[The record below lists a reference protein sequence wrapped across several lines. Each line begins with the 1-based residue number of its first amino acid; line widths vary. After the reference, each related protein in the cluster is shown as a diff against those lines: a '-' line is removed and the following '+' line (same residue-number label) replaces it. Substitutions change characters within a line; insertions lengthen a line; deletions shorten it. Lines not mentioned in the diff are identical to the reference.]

1 MKFRTLGRTGLK
13 VSEIS
18 FGTWAIGGDE
28 HGSSHGPTND
38 AEAVAAIAKAVELG
52 CNFFDTADVYG
63 HGHSEEILG
72 RGLREAG
79 CLNEA
84 IIAIKVGGN
93 LTGEHAVLDFSEH
106 FITTAL
112 EAGLKR
118 LGRDYVDVFQLH
130 NPPRQVIK
138 DEQVYG
144 VLEDLK
150 KAGKIRTYGVSV
162 HTVADGLACLKVG
175 KPDTIQIVY
184 NLYSLLQSENPAE
197 VLFPLTQEQNIG
209 IIAREPLANGFLTG
223 KQRIDTNYDASDIRA
238 SWPSHYRSHK
248 IRVAE
253 ALRFLEKP
261 ERNLAQAALRFVL
274 DEEAVSTTLVG
285 VKTVKQAN
293 ENFAVSD
300 LPPISKEEHVHINKV
315 LFG

>member
-1 MKFRTLGRTGLK
+1 
-13 VSEIS
+13 
-18 FGTWAIGGDE
+18 
-28 HGSSHGPTND
+28 
-38 AEAVAAIAKAVELG
+38 
-52 CNFFDTADVYG
+52 
-63 HGHSEEILG
+63 LG

-93 LTGEHAVLDFSEH
+93 LTGEHDVLDFSEH

-112 EAGLKR
+112 EAGLTR

-130 NPPRQVIK
+130 NPPRQIIQ
-138 DEQVYG
+138 DAQVYT

-162 HTVADGLACLKVG
+162 HTVADGLSCLKVG

-184 NLYSLLQSENPAE
+184 NLYSLLQSENPSE
-197 VLFPLTQEQNIG
+197 VLFPLAQEQNIG

-223 KQRIDTNYDASDIRA
+223 KQRIDTPYEASDIRA

-261 ERNLAQAALRFVL
+261 ERSLAQAALRFVL
-274 DEEAVSTTLVG
+274 DETTVSTTLVG
-285 VKTVKQAN
+285 VKTVKQAS

-300 LPPISKEEHVHINKV
+300 LPPISKEEHTHINKV